1 MFGWRSSNLEIIP
14 LDLELE
20 RTARRNLRTPPELE
34 TVKMG
39 DQCDNIHKNV
49 GIVHIHCNKLSLV
62 HSVAPNQCHPL

>member
-34 TVKMG
+34 TVK
-39 DQCDNIHKNV
+39 NV

-62 HSVAPNQCHPL
+62 HSVAHNQCHPL